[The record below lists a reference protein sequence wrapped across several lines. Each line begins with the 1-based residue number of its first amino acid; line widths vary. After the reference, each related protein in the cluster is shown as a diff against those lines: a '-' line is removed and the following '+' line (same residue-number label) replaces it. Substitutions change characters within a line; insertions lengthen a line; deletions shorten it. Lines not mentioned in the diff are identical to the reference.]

1 MASRRRRAGG
11 ALTLSQQVEALLL
24 GTTGFAID
32 PTDVTTLFQG
42 TDTSTPVVSASDP
55 VRRINSKWGTAHV
68 FLAPS
73 DAARGAWDGTR
84 FITMDGVD
92 DYYEAIAAS
101 DVFRNAPGAF
111 IAMRRGGTYHNT
123 NFVLSISGGT
133 ATTQRVVVQASTGRM
148 RTQVRRLDADS
159 ATDNFGMA
167 AAFNGS
173 TWSFEQDWSVNGN
186 AVKRKDDVSIDTY
199 TLAGTPANSE
209 NTASARFR
217 LNTNLTTTPT
227 LFQTNSIG
235 RLVFLP
241 RVPTAGERTTI
252 EAWLVEV

>member
-1 MASRRRRAGG
+1 MGG
-11 ALTLSQQVEALLL
+11 SALTLSQQVQALLL
-24 GTTGFAID
+24 GTTGFALD
-32 PTDVTTLFQG
+32 PTDLTTLWQ
-42 TDTSTPVVSASDP
+42 DTGETIAVVNAADP
-55 VRRINSKWGTAHV
+55 VRRIKSKWGTPHI
-68 FLAPS
+68 FNAPT

-92 DYYEAIAAS
+92 DYYEASAAS

-111 IAMRRGGTYHNT
+111 IAMRRGGSYGNT
-123 NFVLSISGGT
+123 QFVLSIST
-133 ATTQRVVVQASTGRM
+133 ATATNARLVVQSSTGRM

-159 ATDNFGMA
+159 QTDDFGTS
-167 AAFNGS
+167 AAFTGS

-186 AVKRKDDVSIDTY
+186 AVKRKDNASIDTY

-217 LNTNLTTTPT
+217 LNTHLSTTPT
-227 LFQTNSIG
+227 VFQTNSIG